1 LPVGGSC
8 FTHRA
13 DAAAVITRAHRLCA
27 GCLGVR
33 SARQTDNYP
42 HEKSWQGRFNVPI
55 IWLAMANLYYNDRL
69 IIAYASLNQSD
80 KQWSAGAEITWRRDG
95 HRQSH
100 SIGGLSERF
109 KTSEDAE
116 RFVVNLAKAWVDAH
130 P

>member
-1 LPVGGSC
+1 
-8 FTHRA
+8 
-13 DAAAVITRAHRLCA
+13 
-27 GCLGVR
+27 
-33 SARQTDNYP
+33 
-42 HEKSWQGRFNVPI
+42 
-55 IWLAMANLYYNDRL
+55 MANLYYNDRL

-100 SIGGLSERF
+100 SIGGLTERF

-116 RFVVNLAKAWVDAH
+116 RFVLNLAKQWIDAN